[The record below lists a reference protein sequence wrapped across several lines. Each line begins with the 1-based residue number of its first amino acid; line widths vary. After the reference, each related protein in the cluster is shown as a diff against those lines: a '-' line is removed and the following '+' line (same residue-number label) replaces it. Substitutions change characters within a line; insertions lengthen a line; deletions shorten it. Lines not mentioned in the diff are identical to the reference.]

1 VNDGSTDDTDSIASK
16 WSGSDERIVYI
27 KQANGGVANARNNG
41 VAKSKGEFILPL
53 DADDY
58 ISSNYIETCVHEIGS
73 SDEIKLVYGEAIKFG
88 VENEKWEI
96 PAYTFNRLLQYNM
109 IFCTSLYRRSDFNTI
124 GGYDENMKH
133 GLEDWELWIRLLKTG
148 GEVIHTSKCQF
159 YYRIKEESRNSDLYR
174 DDSKVNEAY
183 NYIFKKHLASYEVSN
198 SVELYKKYS
207 NTKHELDNLHLFL
220 SFKEIFKLFLKKVQ
234 NILFKVVKRVKRGDS

>member
-1 VNDGSTDDTDSIASK
+1 MECVSVRQRMECHSSRRKLLLNIR
-16 WSGSDERIVYI
+16 SDF
-27 KQANGGVANARNNG
+27 KHVAET
-41 VAKSKGEFILPL
+41 EFVPPCFCFI
-53 DADDY
+53 DRQ
-58 ISSNYIETCVHEIGS
+58 NGS
-73 SDEIKLVYGEAIKFG
+73 S
-88 VENEKWEI
+88 I
-96 PAYTFNRLLQYNM
+96 PGA
-109 IFCTSLYRRSDFNTI
+109 FCTSLYRRSDFNTI